1 MVSNNYNVKIVWH
14 GDKLSENVSR
24 LKKEIE
30 PEKAAAEWE
39 KTVYRE
45 KRLATEREKAVDER
59 KKAAFEEKKLVTKR
73 EKAEAEELRRLAVE
87 KRTITEEHRFL
98 VETDK
103 IEAEKTN
110 QLAMLEKQFFLHLWK
125 NCLDFGINTLLL
137 TLTLES
143 RRRYLFL
150 LMSLFVNAHLRFL
163 TKRRMHTLH
172 KDSLRRHVTHNLEQ
186 PVSTDRHGWTM
197 LLLRTDVSG
206 MLAPTEAGHL
216 AGLTRLTEPNVGTR
230 KT

>member
-98 VETDK
+98 VET
-103 IEAEKTN
+103 
-110 QLAMLEKQFFLHLWK
+110 
-125 NCLDFGINTLLL
+125 
-137 TLTLES
+137 
-143 RRRYLFL
+143 
-150 LMSLFVNAHLRFL
+150 
-163 TKRRMHTLH
+163 
-172 KDSLRRHVTHNLEQ
+172 
-186 PVSTDRHGWTM
+186 
-197 LLLRTDVSG
+197 
-206 MLAPTEAGHL
+206 
-216 AGLTRLTEPNVGTR
+216 
-230 KT
+230 